1 MSLLP
6 LLFSNWWEEL
16 ECPHRVMDQDFGI
29 NINPESL
36 LPRAM
41 QLHSLSPRGGKGMKK
56 HPMAYYRPWSQL
68 LHQGKGGGAST
79 VIADKDSYRVDLDV
93 QQFAPEEINVK
104 VVDHFVIVE
113 GKHEEKQDEHG
124 WISRQ
129 FTRRYMVPEQCDIDQ
144 VSSKLSSDGVLS
156 IIVPRKPK
164 SVPEG
169 ERVIN
174 IEHTGKPAVCQAEN
188 EEKKPENTESG
199 TTE

>member
-41 QLHSLSPRGGKGMKK
+41 QLHSLSPRG
-56 HPMAYYRPWSQL
+56 
-68 LHQGKGGGAST
+68 GKGGGAST